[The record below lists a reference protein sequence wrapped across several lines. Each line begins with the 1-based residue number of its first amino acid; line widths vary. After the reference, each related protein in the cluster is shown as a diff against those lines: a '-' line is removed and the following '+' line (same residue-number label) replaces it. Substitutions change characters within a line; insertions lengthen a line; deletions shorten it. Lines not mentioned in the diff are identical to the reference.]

1 VGWGRHPP
9 PPPAAGHLDARL
21 IAFTLGISLFA
32 GCIFAVFVA
41 LHAAADAPA
50 IGIREA
56 RTPSTLGRSISRRLL
71 VVVQVGLS
79 LMLLIGTGLFVRSLH
94 AVTSIDPGVDI
105 DQLMVLTVDLS
116 RSGYSPDQREGIY
129 AALLRR
135 VGQVPGVERTA
146 MTHFPP
152 FGFGNGIAF
161 SAPGRDTVRVRSGP
175 YLNLAGSGYFATV
188 GLRLLRGRT
197 FTSADATGGLRVA
210 IVNDEMARVL
220 ASGGRAIGQCFP
232 LADQAL
238 KDEGCTLIVGVV
250 ENQRWRYLEDPDI
263 PMVYFPRER
272 NPDFIDWGTP
282 TMMIRIRPGADV
294 PPAQVR
300 AAAQSVGGDLPY
312 VNVQL
317 LSALV
322 EGDVLPF
329 RLGATLCSLFGFIA
343 VTLAAVGLYGVL
355 AFFVTERTLEIG
367 IRRSLGASTS
377 SVLSLVVRQAVLP
390 VGIGVV
396 IGLVAAFGGTRF
408 LRSLLF
414 GVRAHDPISFA
425 AAAALLIAV
434 ATIAALVPARRATRV
449 DPAIAMRA
457 E

>member
-1 VGWGRHPP
+1 MTLVVACANVANLLLARSVARRRELAVRLALGASRGRLFRQHLTESLLLALLGGAAGAVLAATGMGIVRRFRLPA
-9 PPPAAGHLDARL
+9 AAGHLDARL

-32 GCIFAVFVA
+32 GCVFAVFVA

-50 IGIREA
+50 TGIREVRA
-56 RTPSTLGRSISRRLL
+56 PSTLGRSISRRLL
-71 VVVQVGLS
+71 VAVQVALS

-94 AVTSIDPGVDI
+94 AVIDIDPGMDI
-105 DQLMVLTVDLS
+105 GQLMVLTVNLS
-116 RSGYSPDQREGIY
+116 RSGYSLAEREDIY

-152 FGFGNGIAF
+152 FGFGYGIAF
-161 SAPGRDTVRVRSGP
+161 SAPGRDTVRIRSGP

-188 GLRLLRGRT
+188 GTRLLRGRI
-197 FTSADATGGLRVA
+197 FTNADATGGPRVA

-220 ASGGRAIGQCFP
+220 APGGRAIGQCYP

-238 KDEGCTLIVGVV
+238 EDEGCTLIVGVV
-250 ENQRWRYLEDPDI
+250 ENQRWQYLEDPII

-272 NPDFIDWGTP
+272 KPDFIDWGTP
-282 TMMIRIRPGADV
+282 TMMIRLRPGADV

-300 AAAQSVGGDLPY
+300 
-312 VNVQL
+312 
-317 LSALV
+317 
-322 EGDVLPF
+322 
-329 RLGATLCSLFGFIA
+329 
-343 VTLAAVGLYGVL
+343 
-355 AFFVTERTLEIG
+355 
-367 IRRSLGASTS
+367 
-377 SVLSLVVRQAVLP
+377 
-390 VGIGVV
+390 
-396 IGLVAAFGGTRF
+396 
-408 LRSLLF
+408 
-414 GVRAHDPISFA
+414 
-425 AAAALLIAV
+425 AAALLIAV